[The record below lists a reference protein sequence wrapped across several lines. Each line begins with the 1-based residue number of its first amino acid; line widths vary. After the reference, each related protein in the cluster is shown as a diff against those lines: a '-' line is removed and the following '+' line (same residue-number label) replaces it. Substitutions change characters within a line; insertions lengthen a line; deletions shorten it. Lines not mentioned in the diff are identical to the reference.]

1 MRSSKLLVKP
11 RRRAALRPAAA
22 ALGALALASCAVAH
36 VGKLIVKGDTI
47 SMIKRPPGA
56 PASSPSSV
64 PIMVFGLDGVSRAL
78 LYELLR
84 AGKLPNLAELL
95 GGDAL
100 AHADLDNHLLTNLPS
115 TTMPAWTSTFT
126 GVGAAE
132 SGVPNN
138 EYFVRETKTFEC
150 PAPVTFLDSAPTLAI
165 YTEGYMNKLVGA
177 TTVYEKIRQK
187 DHDALIWVVM
197 NHLFRGADTMLL
209 AKRQV
214 MAKAFESFVEKE
226 LSQLSGKSSRATYE
240 NLDRAVIDTLITHL
254 KDDGPTPDMLTLY
267 LAGTDLYAHVATEGP
282 DEARKTYLT
291 EVVDPSLAPLL
302 AQMRARK
309 MLDHRWIIVTADHGH
324 TQVVHDAAHA
334 IDTDEQDAPGVLH
347 HLGWKLRP
355 FRQTIGKNDPFNAV
369 LAYGGAMGFVYLAD
383 RSRCTGEH
391 ACTWTEPPRYKED
404 VLPVAEAFFKN
415 NEDGATAPGM
425 KGALDMIF
433 VRVPKPVFDDDLPF
447 EVYVGGG
454 KTMAIDAYLE
464 AHPHPTYIA
473 VADRLRELAVGPHG
487 ERAGDVLLLAHN
499 GDRDKPE
506 DRFYFAAPYRS
517 WHGSPSRQD
526 SEIPLIVA
534 NPKSDTATIAGIV
547 EKVLG
552 DKPYQRKVTDL
563 ILTLRER
570 Q

>member
-1 MRSSKLLVKP
+1 MRIVPMRGL
-11 RRRAALRPAAA
+11 
-22 ALGALALASCAVAH
+22 LALSAMIVVGCAVAH
-36 VGKLIVKGDTI
+36 VGTLIVKGDTLQI
-47 SMIKRPPGA
+47 IDRAPGS
-56 PASSPSSV
+56 PASSPSST
-64 PIMVFGLDGVSRAL
+64 PIMVFGLDGVSREL
-78 LYELLR
+78 LYDLLR

-100 AHADLDNHLLTNLPS
+100 AHADLDTHLLTNLPS

-138 EYFVRETKTFEC
+138 EYFVRESKTFAC
-150 PAPVTFLDSAPTLAI
+150 PAPVTFTDSGPTLEV
-165 YTEGYMNKLVGA
+165 YTDGYLNKLVSA
-177 TTVYEKIRQK
+177 TTVYEKIHEQ

-197 NHLFRGADTMLL
+197 NHLYRGADTMLL

-214 MAKAFESFVEKE
+214 MVDAFASFVEKE
-226 LSQLSGKSSRATYE
+226 LAQASGKVSRATYE
-240 NLDRAVIDTLITHL
+240 SLDRAVIDTLITHL
-254 KDDGPTPDMLTLY
+254 KDGPTPDVLTLY
-267 LAGTDLYAHVATEGP
+267 LAGTDLYAHVAVEGP
-282 DEARKTYLT
+282 DQARKTYLT
-291 EVVDPSLAPLL
+291 EVVDPALGPLV
-302 AQMRARK
+302 AKMRERN

-324 TQVVHDAAHA
+324 TQVLHDDAHA
-334 IDTDEQDAPGVLH
+334 IDTSDSDAPGVLKS
-347 HLGWKLRP
+347 LGFHIRP
-355 FRQTIGKNDPFNAV
+355 FKREVASSDPYNAV

-391 ACTWTEPPRYKED
+391 PCMWIDPPRYKED
-404 VLPVAEAFFKN
+404 VLAVADAFYKN
-415 NEDGATAPGM
+415 NEDGKAAPGI

-433 VRVPKPVFDDDLPF
+433 VRVAKPVHDIDLPF

-454 KTMAIDAYLE
+454 KTMTIDAYLE
-464 AHPHPTYIA
+464 THPHPTYVA
-473 VADRLRELAVGPHG
+473 VADRMRELAVGPHG

-534 NPKSDTATIAGIV
+534 NPKRDATSIAGVV

-552 DKPYQRKVTDL
+552 EHPYQRKITDL
-563 ILTLRER
+563 IMRLRESH
-570 Q
+570 